1 MRVKGGRRKAY
12 FPVTTDGAAHDS
24 FIGQTFGH
32 YHILERLGGGG
43 MGVVYKAEDT
53 RLARPVALKFLPE
66 HLAHDTH
73 SLERFRRE
81 AKAASALNHPN
92 ICTIYDI
99 GEDGGKTFIAMEYLE
114 GKTLK
119 HLIGRQPVELEKLLG
134 IGIEVAD
141 ALDAAHSKGIVH
153 RDIKPANVFVTT
165 TGHAKILD
173 FGLAKVAPSA
183 GRVAE
188 RVGASELATEYE
200 SEELLTSPGT
210 ALGTVAYMSPEQALG
225 KELDARTDLFSFG
238 AVLYEMATGTLPFR
252 GDSTAAIFDGI
263 LHGEPT
269 APVRLNPV
277 LPAGLENI
285 ITKCLEKD
293 RELRY
298 QHAADI
304 ATDLKR
310 LRRDTTSGKVTA
322 QAQASGT
329 VVPRVESEKLAH
341 WREWGALTGVV
352 IGAVLLGLW
361 MRSPLPP
368 PRIIGS
374 KQITSDGI
382 SKGGLLT
389 DGNRL
394 YFTEFSQTG
403 MSIAQVSNGGGETA
417 AIQLPFTNPAVTDV
431 SSERSELLVQQ
442 NTTVPAP
449 DGFCW
454 TVPVPAGSPHR
465 LGDVFGHDAVWAP
478 NGKLVFAKGNDLYI
492 AEHDGANP
500 RKLATVPDL
509 PGGFRFSP
517 DGTRIRFTV
526 TSPVNN
532 TSAMWE
538 ARADGS
544 DMHPLFPGWNNS
556 PSECCGNWTA
566 DGKYYVFQS
575 AKGGASNIWIVRERS
590 EWWKKVAKEPVQL
603 TTGPL
608 QLSNPLPSKDGKKLF
623 VIGAQGR
630 AELVRYDAKSG
641 EFVPYLGGISAGDV
655 DFSRDGQW
663 VTYVSYPEYT
673 LWRSKLDGSA
683 RLQLT
688 DSSIAAALPHWSP
701 DGQQIAF
708 SGAAI
713 GKPWKL
719 FLISKDGGSPQAVT
733 TEEVQ
738 ETDPAWSP
746 DGKKLAFG
754 HYDPVNAEKTFIQ
767 LLNLETHQISQLPG
781 SQGIFGP
788 RWSPDG
794 RYVVAQTYDNQKLM
808 LYDVQNKTWRLL
820 ATEPKWFL
828 GYQAWSRDSVY
839 VYFDTSNGVDNGYFR
854 VRISDSKLER
864 VCDLKRIRLFNGP
877 FAGSWTGLGPS
888 DTPLFPRDIST
899 QEIYALDLQLP

>member
-1 MRVKGGRRKAY
+1 M
-12 FPVTTDGAAHDS
+12 TTDGAVHDS

-32 YHILERLGGGG
+32 YRILERLGGGG

-53 RLARPVALKFLPE
+53 RLERLVALKFLPE

-99 GEDGGKTFIAMEYLE
+99 GEDGRKTFIAMEYLE

-119 HLIGRQPVELEKLLG
+119 HVIGRQPIELEKLLG

-141 ALDAAHSKGIVH
+141 ALDAAHAKGIVH
-153 RDIKPANVFVTT
+153 RDIKPANIFLTSA
-165 TGHAKILD
+165 GHAKILD

-200 SEELLTSPGT
+200 SGELLTSPGT

-329 VVPRVESEKLAH
+329 VAPRVKSENLAH
-341 WREWGALTGVV
+341 WLKWGALAGVA
-352 IGAVLLGLW
+352 IGAVLLWLW

-368 PRIIGS
+368 PKIVGS
-374 KQITSDGI
+374 KQITSDGVQ
-382 SKGGLLT
+382 KYGLVT
-389 DGNRL
+389 DGNRI
-394 YFTEFSQTG
+394 YFTENSPTG
-403 MSIAQVSNGGGETA
+403 YGIAQVSSGGGETA
-417 AIQLPFTNPAVTDV
+417 AIELPFANPAVTDV
-431 SSERSELLVQQ
+431 SPERSELLVEQ
-442 NTTVPAP
+442 NTTDPSF
-449 DGFCW
+449 DGFYW
-454 TVPVPAGSPHR
+454 SVPVPGGSPHR
-465 LGDVFGHDAVWAP
+465 LGDVLGHDAVWAP
-478 NGKLVFAKGNDLYI
+478 NGKLLFAKGNDLYV

-500 RKLATVPDL
+500 RKLATAPDL

-526 TSPVNN
+526 LGQVNN
-532 TSAMWE
+532 TAAIWE
-538 ARADGS
+538 ARADGG

-575 AKGGASNIWIVRERS
+575 FKGGSNNIWVVSERS
-590 EWWKKVAKEPVQL
+590 VWWEKVAHEPVQL

-608 QLSNPLPSKDGKKLF
+608 QFSSPLPSKDGKKLF
-623 VIGAQGR
+623 VVGAQGR

-641 EFVPYLGGISAGDV
+641 EFVPYLGGISAGET

-663 VTYVSYPEYT
+663 VTYVTYPDFT
-673 LWRSKLDGSA
+673 LWRSKIDGSA

-688 DSSIAAALPHWSP
+688 NSSNSSPAALPHWSP
-701 DGQQIAF
+701 DGQKIAF
-708 SGAAI
+708 SGATI

-719 FLISKDGGSPQAVT
+719 FLISKDGGSPQALT
-733 TEEVQ
+733 TDEVQ
-738 ETDPAWSP
+738 EADPAWSP
-746 DGKKLAFG
+746 DGRTLAFG
-754 HYDPVNAEKTFIQ
+754 HLDPVSAEKTFIE
-767 LLNLETHQISQLPG
+767 LLILETHQISQLPG

-794 RYVVAQTYDNQKLM
+794 RYIVAISYDNHKLM
-808 LYDVQNKTWRLL
+808 LYDVRNKTWRQL
-820 ATEPKWFL
+820 AADPNWVL
-828 GYQAWSRDSVY
+828 GYLAWSRDSLY
-839 VYFDTSNGVDNGYFR
+839 VYFDTTYGTDNGYFR
-854 VRISDSKLER
+854 LRVSDSKLER
-864 VCDLKRIRLFNGP
+864 ICDFKRIRLFPNLFGGQP
-877 FAGSWTGLGPS
+877 WTGLGPN
-888 DTPLFPRDIST
+888 DTPIFPRDIST